1 MSNGPATFDVESYFN
16 EFADASAMA
25 EASRFKTVPTGTYQ
39 LQVTKRE
46 GRYYEL
52 KAGRNGEFWSGVFTD
67 TTDVNPQWRKGVKLS
82 ASVLNEEGKKL
93 ATTNI
98 EASWEAKRDPQ
109 SGKLDK
115 LFNKW
120 EQLTRA
126 LYPNLKPEERA
137 AKSTG
142 DVLNALSQYPVKAYI
157 TESFQVPG
165 VDGSTKWTTPKS
177 DEEAKTFREAG
188 YKVANFV
195 VNISKV

>member
-1 MSNGPATFDVESYFN
+1 MPNPITFNIEESFN

-25 EASRFKTVPTGTYQ
+25 EAARFKTVPTGSYN
-39 LQVTKRE
+39 LEITKRE

-52 KAGRNGEFWSGVFTD
+52 KQSKNGGEFWAAVFSD
-67 TTDVNPQWRKGVKLS
+67 TTEVKPEWRKGVKLTANVS
-82 ASVLNEEGKKL
+82 NGTGKKL
-93 ATTNI
+93 AMVNI

-109 SGKLDK
+109 SGKLDR

-126 LYPNLKPEERA
+126 LFPNLKAEERA

-142 DVLNALSQYPVKAYI
+142 EVFQAVSQYPVKAYI
-157 TESFQVPG
+157 TESFQVPA
-165 VDGSTKWTTPKS
+165 VDGSSKWTTPAN

-195 VNISKV
+195 QTISKV